1 MSDPTSSQVDP
12 GGPVTPARPL
22 RPSRSPRGRVL
33 VDALARRVVTAGG
46 LVIILSILAILLVI
60 AAQVVPLFRAPTATP
75 APTVAGLP
83 PAPLLLGA
91 DEYLEVA
98 HLASPSGVALHRL
111 ADGSVLPGG
120 VTQAVAAVAGDARTF
135 ALGLADGRILPCSV
149 DHDTT
154 YLNESRQVS
163 ASLSIG
169 EALVARTDG
178 RPADLFAFVATED
191 GPLAVA
197 RIDSNRVAVL
207 SVTESAGLIGG
218 TTREEVRSELV
229 LPAKGEISA
238 LALDH
243 RGDFAFAGTAG
254 GELHVINLVDKSA
267 PTLLAFPMPATHGRP
282 ARITLL
288 ALLLG
293 DRTLVV
299 GDAQGRVSTWQLLQ
313 RGTDA
318 RLMPM
323 RAFTS
328 HAGAVTGFARSER
341 NKGFATSDA
350 TGQVFL
356 HYGTTGRTLLQ
367 LAAPGPVSA
376 LALTPKGDA
385 LLGIST
391 AGTIARWTLH
401 NPHPEITWSTLFGKV
416 LYEGYEHPEYV
427 WQSTGGTDDFE
438 AKFSLTPLMFGTIK
452 GTVFALLFAIPLAL
466 LGALYASQFMH
477 PNLKQWVKPVVE
489 IMAALPSVVLGF
501 VAGLWLAPVMERHVP
516 GLLIMPLVVGVA
528 ILVTLAGWKTL
539 PVRLSRHVRPG
550 WEMLLLVPVTLGGA
564 WLALALGGSFEQLA
578 LGGDYRHWIQNTLNL
593 TFDQRNSMVVGFA
606 MGFAVVPI
614 IFTIAEDS
622 LSSVPHH
629 LRAASLALGA
639 TPWQTA
645 VRVILPTA
653 SPGIFSAVMIGL
665 GRAVGETMIV
675 LMATGNTPVM
685 NWSIFN
691 GFRALSANI
700 AVELPEAPDGST
712 LFRVLFLAALLLY
725 LLTFALNTVA
735 ELIRLRLREK
745 YRVL

>member
-1 MSDPTSSQVDP
+1 
-12 GGPVTPARPL
+12 
-22 RPSRSPRGRVL
+22 
-33 VDALARRVVTAGG
+33 
-46 LVIILSILAILLVI
+46 
-60 AAQVVPLFRAPTATP
+60 
-75 APTVAGLP
+75 
-83 PAPLLLGA
+83 LGA